1 MESTN
6 KYMVLN
12 GDINKKVWLDY
23 LPHLLHLFGL
33 PLGK

>member
-6 KYMVLN
+6 KYMVSY
-12 GDINKKVWLDY
+12 GDIKKVWLDY